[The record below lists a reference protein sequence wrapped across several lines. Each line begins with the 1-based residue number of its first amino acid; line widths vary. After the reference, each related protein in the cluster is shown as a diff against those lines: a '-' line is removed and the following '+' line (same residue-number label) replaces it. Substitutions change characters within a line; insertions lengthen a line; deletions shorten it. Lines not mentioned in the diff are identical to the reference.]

1 MGRTKKNKMNSSSKT
16 VLCIVTYALTSCAS
30 QRKSTSTTHHIKEK
44 DSTYVDQIAILHRHD
59 TVWLTKTETRKGE
72 KEEFSTEIRENKSN
86 TPPIMLKIIT
96 IESFIIAIILLI
108 YFIRKHQKQ

>member
-1 MGRTKKNKMNSSSKT
+1 MSSSQKT

-30 QRKSTSTTHHIKEK
+30 QHKSTSTTHHIKEQ
-44 DSTYVDQIAILHRHD
+44 DSTYINQIAILHRHD
-59 TVWLTKTETRKGE
+59 TLWLTKTETKNGE
-72 KEEFSTEIRENKSN
+72 KQEFSTEIRENKSN

-108 YFIRKHQKQ
+108 YFIKKRQKQ

>member
-1 MGRTKKNKMNSSSKT
+1 MSSSPKT
-16 VLCIVTYALTSCAS
+16 ALCIVTYALTSCAS

-59 TVWLTKTETRKGE
+59 TLWLTKTETKNGE
-72 KEEFSTEIRENKSN
+72 KQEFSTEIRENKSN

-96 IESFIIAIILLI
+96 IETIIIVIILLI
-108 YFIRKHQKQ
+108 YFVKKRQKQ